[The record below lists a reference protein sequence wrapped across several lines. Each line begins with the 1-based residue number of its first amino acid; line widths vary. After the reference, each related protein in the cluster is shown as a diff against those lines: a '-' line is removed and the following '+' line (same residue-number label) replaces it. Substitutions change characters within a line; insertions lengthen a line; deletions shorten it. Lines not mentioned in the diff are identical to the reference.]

1 MTTKFTTPGF
11 LRARLS
17 AGMAGKSLF
26 LPFFERYGITVCHEK
41 KFIWYRVAKVAT
53 RTIYD
58 VFDKADLEL
67 INKRVSFYS
76 NPASRCP
83 DYFKFAF
90 VRNPWDRLV
99 SCWKDKVVSY
109 NYFGFSDSERSKMKS
124 FENFVAFLGGVDIE
138 RCDLHL
144 RSQSKLV
151 DVDNLDYI
159 GRFESFTSDL
169 HALVEKLELGEVK
182 IRRLNASDNR
192 KNYRKYY
199 DEALR
204 QKVASIY
211 REDIEIFSYDF

>member
-1 MTTKFTTPGF
+1 MPGF

-26 LPFFERYGITVCHEK
+26 LPSFERYGITVCHEK
-41 KFIWYRVAKVAT
+41 KFIWYRVAKVGT

-67 INKRVSFYS
+67 INKRVTFYS
-76 NPASRCP
+76 NPANRYP

-109 NYFGFSDSERSKMKS
+109 NYFRFSDSDRSKLKS
-124 FENFVAFLGGVDIE
+124 FENFVAFLEGVDIE
-138 RCDLHL
+138 SCDLHL

-159 GRFESFTSDL
+159 GRFESFSSDL
-169 HALVEKLELGEVK
+169 HALVQKLELGEVK
-182 IRRLNASDNR
+182 IKRLNASDNR

-211 REDIEIFSYDF
+211 REDIEIFSYNF